1 MAVGRC
7 RAALGQAPAQGTGSL
22 EDPSLEE
29 QELEENSGWNRS
41 RSCASSSRAEPQNA
55 VCTAGSSRPRVT
67 RARGSIE
74 AHDCSWGSAG

>member
-7 RAALGQAPAQGTGSL
+7 RAAPGQAPAQGTGSL

-41 RSCASSSRAEPQNA
+41 RSCASSSRAEPQ
-55 VCTAGSSRPRVT
+55 CCLHCGSSRPRVT